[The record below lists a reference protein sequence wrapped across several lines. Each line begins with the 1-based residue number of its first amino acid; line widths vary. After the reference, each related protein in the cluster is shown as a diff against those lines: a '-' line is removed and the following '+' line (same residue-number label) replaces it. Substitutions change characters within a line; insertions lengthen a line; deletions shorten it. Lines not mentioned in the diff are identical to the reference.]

1 MNSIYNLFSFE
12 MVNALS
18 WTLLHSIWQGLLIAC
33 LLSILIKHAQSLT
46 SKSKSLV
53 SLGALTC
60 LLVISIITFFN
71 YYEITAVDEQL
82 TTIIQGDWSTVVT
95 YLGTEQNETYGSI
108 TNYISEN
115 SQYIVLAW
123 LLGFVLFLFHLL
135 FGLYQLRRLKKQLK
149 PLSNYWQDRL
159 ERLSNKL
166 NYSGKIVLGE
176 SRSIQSPITFGLIK
190 PVILFPVGMVNQL
203 SILEVEA
210 IMAHELAHIIR
221 KDYLINFLQT
231 LLEGIY
237 YFNPGVWIIS
247 SIIRNQRE
255 HCCDDMAI
263 ELTGNSV
270 HYLKALVAIEES
282 KSENKLALGFSNNKK
297 PLLKRV
303 QRILNQPQKNNNMKE
318 KLIMTFIFLLGFLV
332 FSMDLNSKDKNVD
345 ESIHESEVITI
356 HEETPINEIKPTSN
370 ISTAIDDIQSGP
382 RCQLNRRCQL
392 KDTIPSK
399 TDVLKYLDDD
409 QKYLDVPAFEEQIKR
424 SDVKIT
430 IKDGDIK
437 EMEID
442 GRDLS
447 EEEISK
453 IQYNLSEDEK
463 NNLKENA
470 RIRVYKDGSTLQTD
484 DEYGDEIRREIV
496 RNKAKIQREKE
507 IIKKE
512 ILRSKNETFGDKE
525 RFKKEIKAEKERIKD
540 VVKQAKEQ
548 AREGIRIAKAYSNMD
563 LDDIEDF
570 DEDLAIHIREA
581 FEEVEIEFDEL
592 QEERIRIVVDFAE
605 EFSEDMEEFSE
616 DMEQF
621 SEEMELFSEEMEDL
635 EEEMEDLDVELL
647 EMQEDLFDE
656 LEDLDELIDE
666 QTITSTEEIIEV
678 IANELIADNLIENR
692 DEYSFLLKKNKFQ
705 VNGKSPSSSLKKKYE
720 TILED
725 LTDNE
730 WSSDSKLKIVKKGT
744 SSFTEFSIKN

>member
-53 SLGALTC
+53 SLSALTS
-60 LLVISIITFFN
+60 LLVISIITFFY
-71 YYEITAVDEQL
+71 YYEITVVDEQL

-135 FGLYQLRRLKKQLK
+135 FGLFQLRRLKKQLK
-149 PLSNYWQDRL
+149 PLSNHWQDRL

-318 KLIMTFIFLLGFLV
+318 KLIMTFIFLIGFLV
-332 FSMDLNSKDKNVD
+332 FSMDINSKHKNVD
-345 ESIHESEVITI
+345 ESINEFEFITI
-356 HEETPINEIKPTSN
+356 LEDTPINALKLTSN
-370 ISTAIDDIQSGP
+370 ISTATDDIQSGP
-382 RCQLNRRCQL
+382 RCQLSRRCQS

-399 TDVLKYLDDD
+399 IDGLKYLDDD
-409 QKYLDVPAFEEQIKR
+409 QNYLDVPAFEEQIKR

-430 IKDGDIK
+430 IKDGDIE

-453 IQYNLSEDEK
+453 IQYSLSEDEK

-470 RIRVYKDGSTLQTD
+470 RIRVYKDGNTLLTD
-484 DEYGDEIRREIV
+484 DEYSEEVRREIV
-496 RNKAKIQREKE
+496 RNKADIQREKE

-512 ILRSKNETFGDKE
+512 ILRNKNETFGDKK
-525 RFKKEIKAEKERIKD
+525 RFKQEIRAEKERIKD

-548 AREGIRIAKAYSNMD
+548 ARAGIRVAKAYRDMN
-563 LDDIEDF
+563 LDDIGDF
-570 DEDLAIHIREA
+570 DEDLAMHIREA

-605 EFSEDMEEFSE
+605 EFSEDM
-616 DMEQF
+616 D
-621 SEEMELFSEEMEDL
+621 DL
-635 EEEMEDLDVELL
+635 EEDMKDLEEELL
-647 EMQEDLFDE
+647 EMQEDLIDE
-656 LEDLDELIDE
+656 LVDLDELIDV
-666 QTITSTEEIIEV
+666 QTHTSTEEIIEV
-678 IANELIADNLIENR
+678 IANELLADNLIDNK
-692 DEYSFLLKKNKFQ
+692 DKYSFLLKKNKFQ
-705 VNGKSPSSSLKKKYE
+705 VNGKSPSASLRKKYE
-720 TILED
+720 AILED

-730 WSSDSKLKIVKKGT
+730 WSSNSKLKIVKRGT
-744 SSFTEFSIKN
+744 ANFTEFSIRN